1 MAQNAVFGINSNL
14 DTQDII
20 NKMVSLEAR
29 SMDLVEAKKQIE
41 QQKLTSF
48 QELKNRLQTFKSV
61 VTTLNTESRFVVNKS
76 VFSNNSFSDS
86 NKVVDITTTSSATSG
101 TYSLI
106 VDNLATESKL
116 ITSGHAETTSSISSG
131 TVTIVIGS
139 SASST
144 ITIDSTNNT
153 LDGLRLAINNI
164 GLDVKASF
172 LNDGDA
178 TNPYRLLIS
187 GTQTGSSGTVTMSTN
202 TTSGTVTMGVDTTQ
216 TAQDASLSLDG
227 VAISKSSNTVT
238 DVITGAALK
247 LQSAGSGTISLSTDT
262 EAITTKVSDFVDEY
276 NDLSLFLGE
285 QLALDSETE
294 ETGVLF
300 GNFAVQNLQQILRSS
315 ISSEIAGI
323 SGDYSYLS
331 QIGITTQSDGTLILD
346 TDDLSDALVDDIEN
360 VSQLFSSNGSVTNS
374 SVAYVGFTSDTA
386 PGTYDIRVT
395 SGVPI
400 SINAFGD
407 PTPTP
412 ASAGSTFVQLSN
424 SGASTFVNASGSGNF
439 WAGSS
444 GDSTGLNFRISN
456 LTDGSYGQ
464 ITLSIGVAE
473 ILNRELENLV
483 DTSLNGPL
491 VTELDTIKETV
502 DDFNE
507 TLLDQAERLLEFEET
522 LRERFT
528 NLEIVLGRLNAQK
541 DTFNSALSGIKNIFS
556 QKK

>member
-41 QQKLTSF
+41 QQKLASF

-61 VTTLNTESRFVVNKS
+61 VTTLNTQSRFIVNKS

-86 NKVVDITTTSSATSG
+86 NKVVDITTTSSASSG

-106 VDNLATESKL
+106 VNNLATESKL
-116 ITSGHAETTSSISSG
+116 ITSGHAETTTSIASG

-144 ITIDSTNNT
+144 VTIDSTNNT
-153 LDGLRLAINNI
+153 LDGLRLAINNL
-164 GLDVKASF
+164 GLAVKASF

-178 TNPYRLLIS
+178 TNPYRLLVS
-187 GTQTGSSGTVTMSTN
+187 GTQTGSSGTVTMSHYTFGN
-202 TTSGTVTMGVDTTQ
+202 PFNPRPVGVSFETTQ
-216 TAQDASLSLDG
+216 TARDASLLLDG
-227 VAISKSSNTVT
+227 VSITKSSNTVT
-238 DVITGAALK
+238 DVISGAALK

-276 NDLSLFLGE
+276 NDISLFLAE

-315 ISSEIAGI
+315 ISSKVTGI
-323 SGDYSYLS
+323 SGDYTYLS
-331 QIGITTQSDGTLILD
+331 QIGITTQSDGTIILD
-346 TDDLSDALVDDIEN
+346 TDDFSDALVGDIEN

-374 SVAYVGFTSDTA
+374 SVAYVGFTSDTEPGYYDLQVSNGA
-386 PGTYDIRVT
+386 P
-395 SGVPI
+395 
-400 SINAFGD
+400 
-407 PTPTP
+407 
-412 ASAGSTFVQLSN
+412 QLSN

-444 GDSTGLNFRISN
+444 GDSTGLNFRISS

-464 ITLSIGVAE
+464 ISLSIGVAE
-473 ILNRELENLV
+473 ILNRELKDMV
-483 DTSLNGPL
+483 DSSLNGPL

-502 DDFNE
+502 DDYNE
-507 TLLDQAERLLEFEET
+507 TLLEQAERLLEFEES
-522 LRERFT
+522 LKARFT

-541 DTFNSALSGIKNIFS
+541 DTFNSALAGIQNIFS
-556 QKK
+556 KRK

>member
-41 QQKLTSF
+41 QQKLASF
-48 QELKNRLQTFKSV
+48 QELKNRLQTFKGV
-61 VTTLNTESRFVVNKS
+61 VTTLNTQSRFIVNKS

-86 NKVVDITTTSSATSG
+86 NKVVDITTTSSASSG

-106 VDNLATESKL
+106 VNNLATESKL
-116 ITSGHAETTSSISSG
+116 ITSGYAGTTASIASG
-131 TVTIVIGS
+131 TITIVIGS
-139 SASST
+139 SASATVT
-144 ITIDSTNNT
+144 INSTNNT
-153 LDGLRLAINNI
+153 LDGLRLAVNNL

-187 GTQTGSSGTVTMSTN
+187 GTQTGSSGTVTMSHA
-202 TTSGTVTMGVDTTQ
+202 TTQTPFSGGSAGVSFETTQ
-216 TAQDASLSLDG
+216 TARDASLLLDG
-227 VAISKSSNTVT
+227 VSITKSSNTVT
-238 DVITGAALK
+238 DVISGAALK

-262 EAITTKVSDFVDEY
+262 EAITTKVSDFVDEF
-276 NDLSLFLGE
+276 NDISLFLAE

-315 ISSEIAGI
+315 ISSKITGI
-323 SGDYSYLS
+323 SGDYTYLS
-331 QIGITTQSDGTLILD
+331 QIGITTQSDGTIILD
-346 TDDLSDALVDDIEN
+346 TDDFSDALVGDIEN

-374 SVAYVGFTSDTA
+374 SVAYVGFTSDTE
-386 PGTYDIRVT
+386 PGYYDIQV
-395 SGVPI
+395 SNGVP
-400 SINAFGD
+400 
-407 PTPTP
+407 
-412 ASAGSTFVQLSN
+412 QLSN

-444 GDSTGLNFRISN
+444 GDSTGLNFRLSS
-456 LTDGSYGQ
+456 LTDGNYGQ
-464 ITLSIGVAE
+464 ISLSVGVAE
-473 ILNRELENLV
+473 ILNRQLENMV
-483 DTSLNGPL
+483 DSSLNGPL

-502 DDFNE
+502 DDYNE
-507 TLLDQAERLLEFEET
+507 TLLEQAERLLEFEES
-522 LRERFT
+522 LKARFT

-541 DTFNSALSGIKNIFS
+541 DTFNSALAGIQNIFS
-556 QKK
+556 KRK

>member
-41 QQKLTSF
+41 QQKLASF

-61 VTTLNTESRFVVNKS
+61 VTTLNTQSRFIVNKS

-86 NKVVDITTTSSATSG
+86 NKVVDITTTSSASSG

-106 VDNLATESKL
+106 VNNLATESKL
-116 ITSGHAETTSSISSG
+116 ITSGYAETTTSIASG

-153 LDGLRLAINNI
+153 LDGLRLAINNL

-202 TTSGTVTMGVDTTQ
+202 ITSGSVTMGFDTTQ

-227 VAISKSSNTVT
+227 VSITKSSNTVT

-300 GNFAVQNLQQILRSS
+300 GNFAVQTCSKFF
-315 ISSEIAGI
+315 E
-323 SGDYSYLS
+323 
-331 QIGITTQSDGTLILD
+331 
-346 TDDLSDALVDDIEN
+346 
-360 VSQLFSSNGSVTNS
+360 
-374 SVAYVGFTSDTA
+374 
-386 PGTYDIRVT
+386 
-395 SGVPI
+395 
-400 SINAFGD
+400 
-407 PTPTP
+407 
-412 ASAGSTFVQLSN
+412 VQ
-424 SGASTFVNASGSGNF
+424 
-439 WAGSS
+439 
-444 GDSTGLNFRISN
+444 
-456 LTDGSYGQ
+456 
-464 ITLSIGVAE
+464 
-473 ILNRELENLV
+473 
-483 DTSLNGPL
+483 
-491 VTELDTIKETV
+491 
-502 DDFNE
+502 
-507 TLLDQAERLLEFEET
+507 
-522 LRERFT
+522 
-528 NLEIVLGRLNAQK
+528 
-541 DTFNSALSGIKNIFS
+541 
-556 QKK
+556 

>member
-41 QQKLTSF
+41 QQKLASF

-61 VTTLNTESRFVVNKS
+61 VTTLNTQSRFIVNKS
-76 VFSNNSFSDS
+76 VFSNNSYSDS
-86 NKVVDITTTSSATSG
+86 NKVIDITTTSSASSG

-106 VDNLATESKL
+106 VNNLATESKL
-116 ITSGHAETTSSISSG
+116 ITSGHAETTTSIASG

-144 ITIDSTNNT
+144 VTIDSTNNT
-153 LDGLRLAINNI
+153 LDGLRLAVNNL
-164 GLDVKASF
+164 GLDIKASF

-178 TNPYRLLIS
+178 TNPYRLLVS

-202 TTSGTVTMGVDTTQ
+202 ITSGSVTMGFETTQ

-227 VAISKSSNTVT
+227 VSITKSSNTVT
-238 DVITGAALK
+238 DVISGAALK

-276 NDLSLFLGE
+276 NDVSLFLKE

-294 ETGVLF
+294 QTGILF

-315 ISSEIAGI
+315 ISSEITGI
-323 SGDYSYLS
+323 SGNYTYLS

-346 TDDLSDALVDDIEN
+346 TDELSDALIDDIAN

-374 SVAYVGFTSDTA
+374 SLTYVGFTSDTE
-386 PGTYDIRVT
+386 PGSYEVQVSS
-395 SGVPI
+395 SG
-400 SINAFGD
+400 
-407 PTPTP
+407 T
-412 ASAGSTFVQLSN
+412 STFVQLSN
-424 SGASTFVNASGSGNF
+424 SGASTFVTASGSGNF
-439 WAGSS
+439 YAGSS
-444 GDSTGLNFRISN
+444 GDSTGLNFRLGN
-456 LTDGSYGQ
+456 LNNGNYGH

-473 ILNRELENLV
+473 ILNRQLKNLV
-483 DTSLNGPL
+483 DSSLNGPL

-507 TLLDQAERLLEFEET
+507 TLLKQAERLLAFEET
-522 LRERFT
+522 LKARFT

-541 DTFNSALSGIKNIFS
+541 DTFNSALSGIKNIF

>member
-41 QQKLTSF
+41 QQKLASF

-61 VTTLNTESRFVVNKS
+61 VTTLNTQSRFIVNKS

-86 NKVVDITTTSSATSG
+86 NKVVDITTTSSASSG

-106 VDNLATESKL
+106 VNNLATESKL
-116 ITSGHAETTSSISSG
+116 ITSGYAGTTTSIASG

-139 SASST
+139 SASATVT
-144 ITIDSTNNT
+144 INSTNNT
-153 LDGLRLAINNI
+153 LDGLRLAVNNL

-187 GTQTGSSGTVTMSTN
+187 GTQTGSSGTVTMSHAIPQTPFW
-202 TTSGTVTMGVDTTQ
+202 SASAAVSFETTQ
-216 TAQDASLSLDG
+216 TARDASLLLDG
-227 VAISKSSNTVT
+227 VSITKSSNTVT
-238 DVITGAALK
+238 DVISGAALK

-276 NDLSLFLGE
+276 NDISLFLAE

-315 ISSEIAGI
+315 ISSKVTGI
-323 SGDYSYLS
+323 SGDYTYLS
-331 QIGITTQSDGTLILD
+331 QIGITTQSDGTIILD
-346 TDDLSDALVDDIEN
+346 TDDFSDALVGDIEN

-374 SVAYVGFTSDTA
+374 SVAYVGFTSDTE
-386 PGTYDIRVT
+386 PGYYDIQV
-395 SGVPI
+395 SNG
-400 SINAFGD
+400 
-407 PTPTP
+407 TP
-412 ASAGSTFVQLSN
+412 QLSN

-444 GDSTGLNFRISN
+444 GDSTGLNFRISS

-464 ITLSIGVAE
+464 ISLSIGVAE
-473 ILNRELENLV
+473 ILNRELKDMV
-483 DTSLNGPL
+483 DSSLNGPL

-502 DDFNE
+502 DDYNE
-507 TLLDQAERLLEFEET
+507 TLLEQAERLLEFEES
-522 LRERFT
+522 LKARFT

-541 DTFNSALSGIKNIFS
+541 DTFNSALTGIQNIFS

>member
-41 QQKLTSF
+41 QQKLASF

-61 VTTLNTESRFVVNKS
+61 TTTLNTESRFVANKS

-86 NKVVDITTTSSATSG
+86 NKVLDITTTSSASSG

-106 VDNLATESKL
+106 VNNLATESKL
-116 ITSGHAETTSSISSG
+116 ITGGYAETTTSISSG
-131 TVTIVIGS
+131 AVTIVIGS

-153 LDGLRLAINNI
+153 LDGLRLAINNL

-172 LNDGDA
+172 LNDGAA

-187 GTQTGSSGTVTMSTN
+187 GTQTGSSGAVTMSAN
-202 TTSGTVTMGVDTTQ
+202 ITSGTVTMGFETTQ
-216 TAQDASLSLDG
+216 TAQNARLSLDG
-227 VAISKSSNTVT
+227 VSITKSSNTIT

-262 EAITTKVSDFVDEY
+262 EAITTKVSDFVDEF
-276 NDLSLFLGE
+276 NDISLFLAE

-294 ETGVLF
+294 QTGVLF

-315 ISSEIAGI
+315 ISSKVTGI
-323 SGDYSYLS
+323 SGDYTYLS
-331 QIGITTQSDGTLILD
+331 QIGITTQSDGTIILD
-346 TDDLSDALVDDIEN
+346 TDDFSDALVGDIEN

-374 SVAYVGFTSDTA
+374 SVTYVGFTSDTE

-395 SGVPI
+395 STGERI
-400 SINAFGD
+400 TRDAFGLLS
-407 PTPTP
+407 PGSG
-412 ASAGSTFVQLSN
+412 ASTFVQLSN
-424 SGASTFVNASGSGNF
+424 SGASTFVNATGSGNF

-444 GDSTGLNFRISN
+444 GDSTGLNFRISS

-464 ITLSIGVAE
+464 ISLSIGVAE
-473 ILNRELENLV
+473 ILNRQLENLV
-483 DTSLNGPL
+483 DASLNGPL
-491 VTELDTIKETV
+491 VTELDTITETV
-502 DDFNE
+502 DDYNI
-507 TLLDQAERLLEFEET
+507 TLLDQAERLLEYEES
-522 LRERFT
+522 LKVKFS
-528 NLEIVLGRLNAQK
+528 NLEIVLGRLNAQR
-541 DTFNSALSGIKNIFS
+541 DTFNSSLAGIQDIFS
-556 QKK
+556 RRK